1 MKFKLHGARGKIHAY
16 RDDGHIRKLAKAE
29 GCLIP
34 MEAALARMDGRMS
47 AFVTDRR
54 IFLVHAMEG
63 DSGYSAWQCD
73 NVLDMPL
80 LLLALAPIIG
90 PVDRVTFGRHDNDT
104 TAAGTRH

>member
-1 MKFKLHGARGKIHAY
+1 MKFNLHGARGKIRAY
-16 RDDGHIRKLAKAE
+16 RDDDHIRKLAKAE

-34 MEAALARMDGRMS
+34 METALARMDGRMS
-47 AFVTDRR
+47 TFVTYRR

-90 PVDRVTFGRHDNDT
+90 PIDRVSIGRNDRDPSAT
-104 TAAGTRH
+104 GTRH